1 MQSTHSMPASVKRN
15 EQDNFE
21 DSAMIARLM
30 FAMVNFAA
38 RKGLSESSETNSQE
52 NTRKQQA
59 RRTGIRGETYAYWYL
74 RREGYTMVARNY
86 VSTGMKGE
94 IDLIGYDGAVL
105 AFVEV
110 KTRKAGDGDRPTPEE
125 AVTGEKQGHLTRI
138 ARQFLRARHIEGGS
152 WRFDVL
158 AIEGIAGR
166 RPEVRLH
173 KGAFV
178 PRASWHA

>member
-1 MQSTHSMPASVKRN
+1 
-15 EQDNFE
+15 
-21 DSAMIARLM
+21 MIARLM
-30 FAMVNFAA
+30 FAMVKFAA
-38 RKGLSESSETNSQE
+38 RKGLSESSEANSE
-52 NTRKQQA
+52 DFTRKQRA

-74 RREGYTMVARNY
+74 RRQGYTVVARNY

-94 IDLIGYDGAVL
+94 IDLIGYDGVVL

-110 KTRKAGDGDRPTPEE
+110 KTRRDGDGDRPTPEE
-125 AVTGEKQGHLTRI
+125 AVTGKKQGHLTRI
-138 ARQFLRARHIEGGS
+138 ARQFLRARHIEDGS

-158 AIEGIAGR
+158 AIESVAGR

-178 PRASWHA
+178 PRADWHA